1 VVDQRRTP
9 TRRVRMRESLP
20 VVIAAVIIVLGLA
33 FGRQGDGP
41 SWLLGV
47 LLVLVAALSIA
58 ATHGRRTVR
67 ERVVLGVVVVA
78 GLAVL
83 VWALA

>member
-1 VVDQRRTP
+1 
-9 TRRVRMRESLP
+9 MRESLA

-41 SWLLGV
+41 NWVLSV

-58 ATHGRRTVR
+58 TIHRRRTAR

-83 VWALA
+83 GWALA